1 MRKEILRIIHGITPA
16 YAGKREGPKNA
27 QSKVGDHP
35 RVCGE
40 KCIPLTRGHGRQGS
54 PPRMRGKVQL
64 GEIDLQDIWITP
76 AYAGKS
82 GPCPDRVPPAGDHPR
97 VCGEKSQSTSA
108 SPRALGS
115 PPRMRGKG
123 VKQSNSRIRMGITPA
138 YAGKRVRPCLT
149 CFAHRDHPRVCGEK
163 HSRAPAA
170 HNDWGSPP
178 RMRGKVDV
186 FFTFVI
192 PGRITPA
199 YAGKRISLHT
209 VCRCLWDPPRV
220 CGEKVTD
227 FHLFWHFGGSPPRMR
242 GKETGKTRRVQW
254 PGITPAY
261 AGKRIPNSF
270 PSCSVWDHPRVCGE
284 KSPSSLPSR

>member
-1 MRKEILRIIHGITPA
+1 
-16 YAGKREGPKNA
+16 
-27 QSKVGDHP
+27 
-35 RVCGE
+35 
-40 KCIPLTRGHGRQGS
+40 
-54 PPRMRGKVQL
+54 
-64 GEIDLQDIWITP
+64 
-76 AYAGKS
+76 
-82 GPCPDRVPPAGDHPR
+82 
-97 VCGEKSQSTSA
+97 
-108 SPRALGS
+108 
-115 PPRMRGKG
+115 
-123 VKQSNSRIRMGITPA
+123 
-138 YAGKRVRPCLT
+138 
-149 CFAHRDHPRVCGEK
+149 
-163 HSRAPAA
+163 
-170 HNDWGSPP
+170 
-178 RMRGKVDV
+178 MRGKVDV

-209 VCRCLWDPPRV
+209 VCRCLWDHPRV

-284 KSPSSLPSR
+284 KIAASMCPIWVRGSPPRMRGKAPLRAVFGVCIGITPAYAGKRLKRSHRIGHFSCILCLFHSVLHRASASGGSRAGPCAPPCLPAQNAVPV